1 MEITRLPLIDEKD
14 PSASLRELKSYIVRL
29 DRSLGIILE
38 NVGADN
44 LEPQLKAQI
53 LEHTDQISDSLKNEI
68 IETATQIK
76 ELSDKIEL
84 SLANEYVAKSDI
96 GTYTEQALQNIT
108 LDGKGIT
115 QYFEEVSQIS
125 QRMDIAER
133 EMQSGD
139 EKAQASILR
148 INAYI
153 RTGKLDDG
161 IYGVEIGNFAG
172 DNTAPYKVR
181 LSENRLSFYVGGD
194 EAAYFSDNSM
204 YISRACVPIT
214 LTVGGCTLKN
224 DNGLTFTAQG

>member
-139 EKAQASILR
+139 EKAQASISR

>member
-53 LEHTDQISDSLKNEI
+53 LERTDQISDSLKNEI

-115 QYFEEVSQIS
+115 QYFEEVAQIS
-125 QRMDIAER
+125 QRMDLAER
-133 EMQSGD
+133 EIQSGG
-139 EKAQASILR
+139 EKAQASISR

-172 DNTAPYKVR
+172 GNTAPYKVR